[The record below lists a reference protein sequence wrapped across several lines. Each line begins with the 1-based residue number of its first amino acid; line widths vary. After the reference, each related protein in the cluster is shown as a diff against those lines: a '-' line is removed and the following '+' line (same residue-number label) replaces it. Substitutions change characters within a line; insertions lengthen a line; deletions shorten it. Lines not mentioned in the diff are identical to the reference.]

1 MYIYAG
7 IAAVVAVVAGI
18 LIAALTKK
26 TDGVVYGELD
36 KVGQITNI
44 ILIPVYAVL
53 TLFFIALSLF
63 LYPGYDGFWGIFGWI
78 VAIII
83 ASVPLYC
90 GFALSASVVLRKK
103 GKSKQSFAVQF
114 VGLGGTTISVILFL
128 VFYGNLLSS
137 LN

>member
-63 LYPGYDGFWGIFGWI
+63 LYPGYDGFG
-78 VAIII
+78 
-83 ASVPLYC
+83 
-90 GFALSASVVLRKK
+90 VLRQFAEFSELTYF
-103 GKSKQSFAVQF
+103 SKRNRV
-114 VGLGGTTISVILFL
+114 VIPCF
-128 VFYGNLLSS
+128 
-137 LN
+137 